1 MGGLCDVPRWEIE
14 RRLAAAEASD
24 FQGPLRAGLHSVPFA
39 AAQVLGN
46 DSYAVQHAQAMVELA
61 GVRHARGDTDG
72 TRAAFGEARRL
83 ITSFADPGMLGSLL
97 DRTERALGRPSRR
110 RPAATEALTDKEL
123 VVLRL
128 LATKLSQPEIAQ
140 ELYVSVNTVRTHTQ
154 GIYRKLGIA
163 SRQEA
168 IAAAREHG
176 LLART

>member
-1 MGGLCDVPRWEIE
+1 MNRGPYRAPRASPWFGL
-14 RRLAAAEASD
+14 
-24 FQGPLRAGLHSVPFA
+24 
-39 AAQVLGN
+39 
-46 DSYAVQHAQAMVELA
+46 
-61 GVRHARGDTDG
+61 
-72 TRAAFGEARRL
+72 TRTALLSCSSKEARRL

-97 DRTERALGRPSRR
+97 DRIERALGRPSRR
-110 RPAATEALTDKEL
+110 RPAATEVLTDKEL

-140 ELYVSVNTVRTHTQ
+140 EFYVSVNTVRTHTQ
-154 GIYRKLGIA
+154 GIYRKLGVA

>member
-1 MGGLCDVPRWEIE
+1 
-14 RRLAAAEASD
+14 
-24 FQGPLRAGLHSVPFA
+24 
-39 AAQVLGN
+39 
-46 DSYAVQHAQAMVELA
+46 
-61 GVRHARGDTDG
+61 
-72 TRAAFGEARRL
+72 
-83 ITSFADPGMLGSLL
+83 MLGSLL
-97 DRTERALGRPSRR
+97 DRTERALGRPGRR

-154 GIYRKLGIA
+154 GIYRKLGVA

-176 LLART
+176 LLTRT

>member
-1 MGGLCDVPRWEIE
+1 
-14 RRLAAAEASD
+14 
-24 FQGPLRAGLHSVPFA
+24 
-39 AAQVLGN
+39 VLGN

-110 RPAATEALTDKEL
+110 RPAATKALTDKEL

-154 GIYRKLGIA
+154 GIYRKLGVA
-163 SRQEA
+163 SRQVA

-176 LLART
+176 LLTRT